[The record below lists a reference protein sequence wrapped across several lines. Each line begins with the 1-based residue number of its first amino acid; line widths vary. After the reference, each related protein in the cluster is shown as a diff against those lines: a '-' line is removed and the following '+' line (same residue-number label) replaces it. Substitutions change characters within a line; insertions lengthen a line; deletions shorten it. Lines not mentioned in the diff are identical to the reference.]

1 MEEGLSLVHSYI
13 EVVQMP
19 IITGPWK
26 HPDTGV
32 YYSRHAVPADLR
44 ESLGHSLL
52 KKFL

>member
-1 MEEGLSLVHSYI
+1 MEEELPLVDWYI